1 MGQLFQAPCED
12 QSSIT
17 NKVNRIFMLKRP
29 LLLLHSPLLND
40 SGIDTKSLE
49 FKAV

>member
-1 MGQLFQAPCED
+1 MSQLLQAPCED

-17 NKVNRIFMLKRP
+17 NKVNRIPMLTRP
-29 LLLLHSPLLND
+29 LMLLND
-40 SGIDTKSLE
+40 SGIDTTPLD